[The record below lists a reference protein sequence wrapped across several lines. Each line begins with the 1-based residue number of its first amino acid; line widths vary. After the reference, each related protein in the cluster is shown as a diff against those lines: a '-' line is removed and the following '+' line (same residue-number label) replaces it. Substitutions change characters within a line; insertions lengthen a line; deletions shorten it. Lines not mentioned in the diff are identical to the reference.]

1 MQPERDR
8 QGVNPSLS
16 PYKPLVL
23 EQFRN
28 DPEGANLASLDDG
41 RKVLDLILRSQQW
54 IHRRVDKLDLTAA
67 GETRRSVSL
76 DVTVPKEW
84 ALVVG
89 KGQVAVPLGWLKKGP
104 LRDLDTEGPDGKSI
118 PILTSWDNG
127 ELAASLFFAA
137 ATNLGLTQHDEERSW
152 AIARKLA
159 LSRSESLDE
168 AQQAYRDWLIA
179 ASSALVVPTGS
190 SEEVTELLDQFAETL
205 ISSFILFG
213 VIGDEWLGRR
223 ALLKF
228 SSSQDELKTSSRTR
242 GNTLVYEV
250 DIPDLGLARSQHLE
264 VEAPEGTHLESLTLR
279 LDSSDGTTSWIREP
293 QSLPRPLAHL
303 NTTDA
308 DRFAQGT
315 ARFHVRPT
323 RHGMQLVTDVAV
335 ITIAV
340 GVLLSLFARF
350 WEPSLLGPTFTIPSP
365 AVPIMLTGPALLLS
379 WVVVRSENRVALKAL
394 APLRYLLI
402 LVVAQIFLVATL
414 AAIPL
419 SPWVW
424 QAVWLIV
431 YALST
436 VTIVFWIRVRFL
448 GQKLVEESSSQ

>member
-1 MQPERDR
+1 
-8 QGVNPSLS
+8 
-16 PYKPLVL
+16 
-23 EQFRN
+23 
-28 DPEGANLASLDDG
+28 LASVDDG

-84 ALVVG
+84 AIVVG
-89 KGQVAVPLGWLKKGP
+89 KGQVAVPLGWLEKGP
-104 LRDLDTEGPDGKSI
+104 LRGLDTEGPDGKSI
-118 PILTSWDNG
+118 PILTSSDNG
-127 ELAASLFFAA
+127 ELAASLFVAA
-137 ATNLGLTQHDEERSW
+137 ATNLGLTHDNEEQSW

-159 LSRSESLDE
+159 LSRNESRDE
-168 AQQAYRDWLIA
+168 TQQAYQDWLMA
-179 ASSALVVPTGS
+179 ASAALVVPRGS
-190 SEEVTELLDQFAETL
+190 SKDVTELLDQLAETL
-205 ISSFILFG
+205 LGSFILFG
-213 VIGDEWLGRR
+213 VIGDDCLDRR

-228 SSSQDELKTSSRTR
+228 SSSQDELKASSRTR
-242 GNTLVYEV
+242 GNALLYEV

-264 VEAPEGTHLESLTLR
+264 VKAPEGTHIESLTLR
-279 LDSSDGTTSWIREP
+279 LDSSDGATSWISEP
-293 QSLPRPLAHL
+293 QRRPRPLAHL

-335 ITIAV
+335 IVIAV
-340 GVLLSLFARF
+340 GVVLSLFARF
-350 WEPSLLGPTFTIPSP
+350 WEPNLLGPAFTIPSP

-394 APLRYLLI
+394 APLRYLLV
-402 LVVAQIFLVATL
+402 LGVAQIFLVAAL

-431 YALST
+431 YALCS

-448 GQKLVEESSSQ
+448 GPKLVDESPSQ